1 MKIEKIICPFH
12 TEKTPSFTY
21 SVAADQFHCFG
32 CGESGTIAELIQML
46 LADQNGCRKDVK

>member
-21 SVAADQFHCFG
+21 TVEADKFHCFG
-32 CGESGTIAELIQML
+32 CGVSGTIAEFIKML
-46 LADQNGCRKDVK
+46 LADRNSCREGVE

>member
-32 CGESGTIAELIQML
+32 CGEGGTIAELIQML